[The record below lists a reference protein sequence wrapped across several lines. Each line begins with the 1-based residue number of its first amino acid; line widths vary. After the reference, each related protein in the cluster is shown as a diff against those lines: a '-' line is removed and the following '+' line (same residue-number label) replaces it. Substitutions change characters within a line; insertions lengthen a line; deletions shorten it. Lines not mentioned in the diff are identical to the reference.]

1 VATTGDGLSR
11 ARLPERLSVRQ
22 RVGGE
27 SFVPAGGAHRRDLRK
42 WLQERDVLPWRR
54 GELPLLF
61 AGDRLVAVADL
72 GVAADFAARSDEPSW
87 RIEWDGRG
95 DVTLGD
101 VFASKWPL
109 RPAIR

>member
-1 VATTGDGLSR
+1 
-11 ARLPERLSVRQ
+11 
-22 RVGGE
+22 
-27 SFVPAGGAHRRDLRK
+27 LRK

-87 RIEWDGRG
+87 RIEWTGRG
-95 DVTLGD
+95 DVTIGD